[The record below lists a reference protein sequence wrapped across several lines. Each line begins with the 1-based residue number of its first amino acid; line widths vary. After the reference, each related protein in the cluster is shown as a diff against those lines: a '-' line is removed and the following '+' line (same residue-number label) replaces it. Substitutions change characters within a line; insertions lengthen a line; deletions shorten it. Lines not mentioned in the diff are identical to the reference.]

1 MPGILFRLFSLANP
15 AKSCGD
21 RARYGFSGGDGEGI
35 RYLIDSAELLEEFRE
50 RKDLKNNLDPIQE
63 SQESKER
70 REGIR
75 WPFRRR
81 DWQTK

>member
-1 MPGILFRLFSLANP
+1 
-15 AKSCGD
+15 
-21 RARYGFSGGDGEGI
+21 
-35 RYLIDSAELLEEFRE
+35 LIGSAELLEEFRE
-50 RKDLKNNLDPIQE
+50 RKDLKNNFDPIQE

-81 DWQTK
+81 DWQRK